1 MVTALQSKEI
11 ILKAKGFNQYMYGL
25 YRFWHSTAAYAIA
38 TEMGGGIHN
47 LPDAHHDVYHWPD
60 DLLRPDL
67 VILLIVCD
75 EERIRRIQK
84 RGLKET
90 KEEKELEVNSMFRQ
104 K

>member
-1 MVTALQSKEI
+1 MV
-11 ILKAKGFNQYMYGL
+11 

-67 VILLIVCD
+67 VILLTVCD
-75 EERIRRIQK
+75 EERIRRIHK
-84 RGLKET
+84 RGLQET
-90 KEEKELEVNSMFRQ
+90 KEEKELEVNSVFRQ